1 MEDISLVTA
10 TFTWDSA
17 NSHYGAPA
25 LRVTAAGR
33 SGDFGPAEQLWPGMT
48 AGGLVH
54 LVLAET
60 SDEDLLEI
68 ARRFLRQWPD
78 GPQL

>member
-1 MEDISLVTA
+1 
-10 TFTWDSA
+10 
-17 NSHYGAPA
+17 
-25 LRVTAAGR
+25 
-33 SGDFGPAEQLWPGMT
+33 MT
-48 AGGLVH
+48 AGDLVH

-68 ARRFLRQWPD
+68 ARRFLRQWPE